1 MGTTAQQNEPPD
13 KRNLAQILQQQHHST
28 PVKKNHGD
36 LPAEVKSRWFKCR
49 IRNVKFLSWII
60 DQFKHVKVCAYSL
73 SKYLKKDFVVLNVGF
88 DVSGEEGKAEFD
100 GAKEIRLPS
109 GSVIKAVPD
118 ELLDGDKYFPKPM
131 QKIYL
136 ECVPYDLF
144 VERDQ
149 LASALKEYVDYFE
162 ADCWEWI
169 CEKGCFT
176 GKVNVEVKLI
186 KKKPPR
192 DLELGFNGQTI
203 KLFTLTR
210 GFNAKIKEEAD
221 ALAQIVC
228 HSCKQNGHL
237 AKNCQIRKNRIF
249 SWKCTVC
256 NGQSIYTGCKEGSC
270 QLVHVQNAMNTA
282 VKNTKILSD
291 VYNKTI
297 VIDNEH
303 PDKELYLKHTYTI
316 GKVSRR
322 CDTVRKLQIP
332 KSRDDEAFK
341 SNRIKVLE
349 IKAIKLALRTCFS
362 QGLDRFSDLYDKKLT
377 EYTKSLDHT
386 NMEWYSGYG
395 RVKDGEGAT
404 MGEG

>member
-28 PVKKNHGD
+28 PVKKNHGE
-36 LPAEVKSRWFKCR
+36 LPTEVKSRWFKCR

-88 DVSGEEGKAEFD
+88 DVSCEEGKAEFD
-100 GAKEIRLPS
+100 GAKEIKLPS

-118 ELLDGDKYFPKPM
+118 ELLDEGYYFPKPM

-149 LASALKEYVDYFE
+149 LASALKEYVDFFE

-176 GKVNVEVKLI
+176 GKVNVEVKSI

-192 DLELGFNGQTI
+192 DLELGFNNQTI

-210 GFNAKIKEEAD
+210 GFDAKIKEEAD
-221 ALAQIVC
+221 ALAEIVC
-228 HSCKQNGHL
+228 HSCKQKGHL
-237 AKNCQIRKNRIF
+237 AKNCQVRKNRIF
-249 SWKCTVC
+249 SWKCTNC
-256 NGQSIYTGCKEGSC
+256 GGHSHNTSCKEGSC
-270 QLVHVQNAMNTA
+270 QMNHTNSLLKLAMG
-282 VKNTKILSD
+282 
-291 VYNKTI
+291 KT
-297 VIDNEH
+297 E
-303 PDKELYLKHTYTI
+303 
-316 GKVSRR
+316 
-322 CDTVRKLQIP
+322 
-332 KSRDDEAFK
+332 
-341 SNRIKVLE
+341 
-349 IKAIKLALRTCFS
+349 ALRTVENIQKVKDTDNEDVRKYAYTVDKVKRRTASLAKLQRPRSKNDDTYKRNRTVLIEIAIMKKTLGSIFGN
-362 QGLDRFSDLYDKKLT
+362 GLERFSEIFDAKLAN
-377 EYTKSLDHT
+377 TKLLDHT
-386 NMEWYSGYG
+386 KHKWYSGFG
-395 RVKDGEGAT
+395 RVKSGEGVT
-404 MGEG
+404 IMEKG